1 MSSTQTNGDAA
12 SPTAQG
18 PLPPA
23 ADHGSSPAMTQL
35 PPSSAAPQQ
44 QQQQQQPSPPAPS
57 VQFPEQPSFIS
68 FPEGEGGMNPDIPAE
83 PMLNKLYNKVRS
95 LANSGK
101 SPAPL
106 SSSGPPSSAP
116 SEIQSP
122 VTTEFNTKS
131 PETTTTTTTGLGISL
146 GPTALQSRKPGP
158 VEASALLLSPNP
170 TSTTE
175 MTNSNRQSSIRS
187 VEKNT
192 DILQPVVSAVHAV
205 GGLTRSEDG
214 FSVDGGSE
222 KGGGVATAESS
233 KSVPLRTH
241 LRDITLPSLAGF
253 RLSREPSSDSESVS
267 SYSTHPARTAV
278 NTIIGRL
285 KNGDLGREFWMK
297 DESSHECF
305 SCGEKFTSR
314 KSQGSD

>member
-1 MSSTQTNGDAA
+1 
-12 SPTAQG
+12 
-18 PLPPA
+18 
-23 ADHGSSPAMTQL
+23 
-35 PPSSAAPQQ
+35 
-44 QQQQQQPSPPAPS
+44 
-57 VQFPEQPSFIS
+57 
-68 FPEGEGGMNPDIPAE
+68 MNPDIPAE
-83 PMLNKLYNKVRS
+83 PMLNKLYNKVLS

-101 SPAPL
+101 LPAPL

-122 VTTEFNTKS
+122 VTTEFKTKL
-131 PETTTTTTTGLGISL
+131 PETTTTATTGLGIPP
-146 GPTALQSRKPGP
+146 GPTTVQSKKTGP
-158 VEASALLLSPNP
+158 VEASALLLASNP

-192 DILQPVVSAVHAV
+192 DVLQPVVSTVHAV

-214 FSVDGGSE
+214 FSGDGGSE
-222 KGGGVATAESS
+222 KGSSGVGAAESTKPVS
-233 KSVPLRTH
+233 LRTH
-241 LRDITLPSLAGF
+241 LRDITLPTLAGF
-253 RLSREPSSDSESVS
+253 RLTREPSSDSESVS

-278 NTIIGRL
+278 KTIIGRL

-305 SCGEKFTSR
+305 SCGEKFTST
-314 KSQGSD
+314 KSQGCDS